1 MKRIAT
7 IAGLL
12 LGTAIGLLLPT
23 TTVAQSSSLMRS
35 DGTVTGEPPLTLQDG
50 SWYYRRLPPPR
61 KVELHDLVTIRVDE
75 TAQAIAEGEM
85 ETRNS
90 SLYNAILANW
100 VYLEGLTA
108 VRPNEMSDGSPQ
120 IQGQLNELYRKEA
133 ELETG
138 ESLKFRITAKV
149 VDIRPNGNLVLE
161 AHKMVR
167 NNNEVWEYS
176 LTGICRAEDVDPNTN
191 TILSEKVADLSIFKR
206 ERGHVRDGYRRGW
219 FLRWF
224 QTFNPF

>member
-1 MKRIAT
+1 MMKNAT
-7 IAGLL
+7 TAGLL
-12 LGTAIGLLLPT
+12 LAAGLGLLLPAT
-23 TTVAQSSSLMRS
+23 AAAQSSSLLRT
-35 DGTVTGEPPLTLQDG
+35 DAAATGKPPLTLQDG
-50 SWYYRRLPPPR
+50 SWYYRRLPPPK

-90 SLYNAILANW
+90 SLYNAILSNW
-100 VYLEGLTA
+100 VFLEGLTA
-108 VRPNEMSDGSPQ
+108 VRPNDMDDGSPQ
-120 IQGQLNELYRKEA
+120 ITGQLNELYRKEA

-167 NNNEVWEYS
+167 NNHEVWEYS

-191 TILSEKVADLSIFKR
+191 TVLSEKVADLSIFKR

-224 QTFNPF
+224 HTFNPF